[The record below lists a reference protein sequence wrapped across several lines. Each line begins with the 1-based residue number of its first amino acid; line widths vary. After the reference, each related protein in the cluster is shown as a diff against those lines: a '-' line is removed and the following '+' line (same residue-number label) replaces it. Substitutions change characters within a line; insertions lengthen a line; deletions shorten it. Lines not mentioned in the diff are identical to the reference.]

1 MGNSGMIAGAF
12 SSTSNLA
19 DKVLT
24 TNGDILYYNSGRQRL
39 AKEDNDDVLTLK
51 SGLPSWEP
59 AAGGGKL
66 ELIDSTLLGSD
77 TDGIDTTFTAVD
89 LTDISCL
96 VVDCMLSTGSAS
108 SYNMIIND
116 SSTSEYQQDGTSTT
130 ADATTIIERVNQADL
145 LLTDGTATII
155 NSHFILYPATT
166 ASNARGVM
174 GIMQTV
180 TGQPSTGQYDA
191 YCINM
196 DVNGTTEIDQIKVAA
211 GVDLLA
217 GSIMNIYKVSL

>member
-1 MGNSGMIAGAF
+1 MDSNIMGAF
-12 SSTSNLA
+12 ATA
-19 DKVLT
+19 
-24 TNGDILYYNSGRQRL
+24 
-39 AKEDNDDVLTLK
+39 AA
-51 SGLPSWEP
+51 
-59 AAGGGKL
+59 AAGGGKV
-66 ELIDSTLLGSD
+66 ELINSTLLGSD
-77 TDGIDTTFTAVD
+77 TDGIDTSFTAVD
-89 LTDISCL
+89 LTEVSCL
-96 VVDCMLSTGSAS
+96 VIDCMLSIGSS
-108 SYNMIIND
+108 SSFNMIINGQT
-116 SSTSEYQQDGTSTT
+116 SSEYQQDGTSTT
-130 ADATTIIERVNQADL
+130 GGSTTIVNRVNVADL

-155 NSHFILYPATT
+155 NSHCILYPATT

-196 DVNGTTEIDQIKVAA
+196 DTTGGGVDNTEIDQIKVAS